1 MILYLNGVFISGLGT
16 SLPYLTVFAKNRI
29 GLSASSLAA
38 ILTTQQF
45 MFIFTKPLMGYLADY
60 FNKLKA
66 TIAILTVIPTIF
78 LFFLLP
84 IPRINN
90 FQTEENTTRT
100 DFLSVLNATNVFSQ
114 DENCMLKTELEINSK
129 IFCTYDIPIAD
140 KCFKFTISQISS
152 TVSNSTVTDI
162 DTRNYSS
169 DNLNVIKNLDYLN
182 VMCSLCCNTTE
193 DCNFISCP
201 NNSRSS
207 DETNQEVSQFKTHQF
222 WIFAVILTIA
232 MASVNAL
239 FTLSDTACCESIAKT
254 GADFGR
260 QRLYGAV
267 GWGAMAPLG
276 GLLRDYTDDYLPG
289 WIIMGIMLAL
299 SLWNLWKIDLVKPQ
313 FSQNILKDIGT
324 VLSSGEFLAFELG
337 VLMNGV
343 GTGIIWFYQVWFLTT
358 IGASRFLCGLVQT
371 VQCFVGEIPFMF
383 FSGWF
388 IKKLGHFNVLSLSL
402 AAYCTRF
409 FFYSYLQDPW
419 LILPMEVTH
428 GFTYGIFYAAVASY
442 AKLSAKPGTEATT
455 QSILF
460 STHEGLGKYIL

>member
-1 MILYLNGVFISGLGT
+1 M
-16 SLPYLTVFAKNRI
+16 TVFAKNRI
-29 GLSASSLAA
+29 GLSASSLAS

-45 MFIFTKPLMGYLADY
+45 VIIFTKPLLGYLADY

-90 FQTEENTTRT
+90 FQSEKNLTRT
-100 DFLSVLNATNVFSQ
+100 DFLSLLNATNVFSQ
-114 DENCMLKTELEINSK
+114 DKNCMLRTELEIDSK
-129 IFCTYDIPIAD
+129 ILCTYDFPIAD
-140 KCFKFTISQISS
+140 NCFKFAISQISS
-152 TVSNSTVTDI
+152 SVFNSNVTDI
-162 DTRNYSS
+162 DTRNYAS
-169 DNLNVIKNLDYLN
+169 DNLNVIKNLDDLN
-182 VMCSLCCNTTE
+182 VMCSLCCNATE
-193 DCNFISCP
+193 DCYFISCP

-207 DETNQEVSQFKTHQF
+207 DETKQEVSQFQTYQF

-289 WIIMGIMLAL
+289 WIIMGIMLAF
-299 SLWNLWKIDLVKPQ
+299 SLLNLWKIDLVKPQ
-313 FSQNILKDIGT
+313 FSQNILKDVGT
-324 VLSSGEFLAFELG
+324 ILSSGEFLAFELG
-337 VLMNGV
+337 VLMNGI

-388 IKKLGHFNVLSLSL
+388 IKKLGHFNVLSLAL

-419 LILPMEVTH
+419 LVLPMEVTH

-460 STHEGLGKYIL
+460 STHEGLGKCII